1 LSGQLSLADFLAVE
15 EAQFGRQGHGLK
27 RLDARLKL
35 GLTVLLVGLNVLVAK
50 LELSLVILVACWLGI
65 FVSRTPLRPALW
77 FVLAPAWATVI
88 VVVGFCVGFGHT
100 PMFSWHGVTVYRE
113 GLAQGVN
120 AGVRVLAE
128 MTCAAALVLSTPFSQ
143 ILKSL
148 RWFRVPEILVDT
160 LGYMYRYLFL
170 LWDEAASMR
179 DAARVRGGFSTWSAG
194 SITSGSILASMFIR
208 AYDRSQRI
216 AQAIKARG
224 GE

>member
-1 LSGQLSLADFLAVE
+1 MSGQLSLSDFLAVE
-15 EAQFGRQGHGLK
+15 EVQFGRQTHGLK
-27 RLDARLKL
+27 KLDPRLKL
-35 GLTVLLVGLNVLVAK
+35 GLAVVFIGLNVLVAK
-50 LELSLVILVACWLGI
+50 LELSLCILILCWLGI
-65 FVSRTPLRPALW
+65 FVSRIPLRPALW
-77 FVLAPAWATVI
+77 FVLAPAWATTI
-88 VVVGFCVGFGHT
+88 VVVGFAIGFGRT
-100 PMFSWHGVTVYRE
+100 PILSWHGVTVYHE
-113 GLAQGVN
+113 GLGQGVN

-128 MTCAAALVLSTPFSQ
+128 MTCVAALVLSTPFSQ

-179 DAARVRGGFSTWSAG
+179 DSAKVRGGFSTWRSG
-194 SITSGSILASMFIR
+194 SMTSGSILASMFIR

-216 AQAIKARG
+216 AQAIKVRG